1 MYEDY
6 STTGSRS
13 KKIYSPFNMAVGALD
28 VYTLSNFSHTH
39 TYTYT
44 DARVPTYRG
53 AVAISY
59 CWAHFLIIEKFMYQK
74 RSP

>member
-1 MYEDY
+1 M
-6 STTGSRS
+6 
-13 KKIYSPFNMAVGALD
+13 GALD

-39 TYTYT
+39 THIH
-44 DARVPTYRG
+44 ARVPTYGG

-59 CWAHFLIIEKFMYQK
+59 CWAHSLTIEKFTYPK